1 MVILKQNVAK
11 RLFMEGPGQEK
22 GTAVETAVPI
32 VTPFFALGAWYGW
45 RRRQLAVGT
54 SRPAY
59 GVDGKRGLSGCS

>member
-32 VTPFFALGAWYGW
+32 VYAVFCAWGLVRMAAQATGCGDIPSGI
-45 RRRQLAVGT
+45 RR
-54 SRPAY
+54 
-59 GVDGKRGLSGCS
+59 